1 MDTHTHTEIAARLR
15 AARARAQLSQA
26 AAGRLAGGLS
36 YVTMCRFERGHRLPS
51 LDTLYALADVY
62 GVTVYDL
69 IPPRRVLPDAANAN
83 H

>member
-1 MDTHTHTEIAARLR
+1 M
-15 AARARAQLSQA
+15 
-26 AAGRLAGGLS
+26 AGGLS

-51 LDTLYALADVY
+51 LDTLYTLAEVY

-69 IPPRRVLPDAANAN
+69 IPPRRVLPDASNAN